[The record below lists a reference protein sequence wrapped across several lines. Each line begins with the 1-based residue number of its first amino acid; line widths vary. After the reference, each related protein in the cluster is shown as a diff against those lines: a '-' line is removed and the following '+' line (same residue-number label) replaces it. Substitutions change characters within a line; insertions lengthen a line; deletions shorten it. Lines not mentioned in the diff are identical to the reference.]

1 MDSSY
6 PVLFGV
12 PAVLRIKPGMT
23 AEKLYWLVWRQCMHM
38 VPEYDPVDPQAPWP
52 FNLARTNRSGVQWGH
67 WLEGSTGE
75 LIPPDQQPI
84 PEFDSDL
91 ETIAVDWNMEVHTE
105 FYNDRTTGQ
114 FEVHRSVELCK
125 AKELRAVQLSDCMKT
140 FTTPESVTAYCPDCT
155 KKNDGEYMESPQEKT
170 ICPYKLPPV
179 LIITLKRFKN
189 RGHYG
194 QKLTNL
200 VEFPVQGLDL
210 EQYLA
215 DDNIVPD
222 SPTMRAVNSELSR
235 CPSDVKDLDEVPCY
249 LSRENTVYDLYGVVN
264 HEGALGGGH
273 YYAFINGGD
282 GVWRCYNDD
291 KITVE
296 PESSIVSRNA
306 YILFYQRRDMTDFE
320 GKILPASGGLPIDMK
335 AIKQTKWQRPVSTK
349 DKKEQGGSC
358 LLM

>member
-1 MDSSY
+1 M
-6 PVLFGV
+6 
-12 PAVLRIKPGMT
+12 
-23 AEKLYWLVWRQCMHM
+23 
-38 VPEYDPVDPQAPWP
+38 
-52 FNLARTNRSGVQWGH
+52 
-67 WLEGSTGE
+67 
-75 LIPPDQQPI
+75 
-84 PEFDSDL
+84 
-91 ETIAVDWNMEVHTE
+91 
-105 FYNDRTTGQ
+105 
-114 FEVHRSVELCK
+114 ELCK

-200 VEFPVQGLDL
+200 VVNHVQVHLIWHPDMMRLQEFPVQGLDL

-235 CPSDVKDLDEVPCY
+235 CPSDVKGRVTFPDAIVSESCVCGVLDLDEVPCY